1 MAATTATEL
10 GITPGKWVVD
20 PSHSNVEFVVRHMM
34 VSKVRGRFNA
44 FSGEVEISENLAD
57 SKVTASIETASV
69 DTRDENR
76 DGHLKSADFFDA
88 DTFPTLNFVS
98 TSLTPKD
105 GEYLLTGDL
114 TVKNV
119 TKSVSFNLEF
129 NGTGPDPY
137 GGVRSG
143 FSATT
148 KISRKE
154 FGLTWNA
161 LLETGGAVV
170 SDEATIHLEIE
181 LTKA

>member
-1 MAATTATEL
+1 MAATTASEL
-10 GITPGKWVVD
+10 NIATGKWTID

-44 FSGEVEISENLAD
+44 FSGEVEIADNIAD
-57 SKVTASIETASV
+57 STVTASIEVNSV

-76 DGHLKSADFFDA
+76 DGHLRSADFFDVETYPTM
-88 DTFPTLNFVS
+88 TFKS
-98 TSLTPKD
+98 TKIEPKGSD
-105 GEYLLTGDL
+105 YTLTGDL
-114 TVKNV
+114 TIKGTTN
-119 TKSVSFNLEF
+119 SVSFDLEF
-129 NGTGPDPY
+129 NGAGPDAY
-137 GGVRSG
+137 GGTRAG

-181 LTKA
+181 LVKA

>member
-10 GITPGKWVVD
+10 GLTPGKWVVD

-34 VSKVRGRFNA
+34 VSKVRGRFNT
-44 FSGEVEISENLAD
+44 FSGEVEIAENIAD
-57 SKVTASIETASV
+57 STVTATIETGSV
-69 DTRDENR
+69 DTRDETR

-88 DTFPTLNFVS
+88 ETFPTMKFVS
-98 TSLTPKD
+98 TSLTSKGND
-105 GEYLLTGDL
+105 YTLTGNL
-114 TVKNV
+114 TVKDV
-119 TKSVSFNLEF
+119 TKPVSFDLEF

-137 GGVRSG
+137 GGVRAG
-143 FSATT
+143 FSAST

-170 SDEATIHLEIE
+170 SDEATIHLEVE